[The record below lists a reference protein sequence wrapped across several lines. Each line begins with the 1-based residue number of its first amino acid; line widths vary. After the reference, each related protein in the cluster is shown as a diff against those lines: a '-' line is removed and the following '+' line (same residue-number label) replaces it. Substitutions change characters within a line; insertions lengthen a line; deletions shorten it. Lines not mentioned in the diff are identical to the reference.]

1 MAAYTNFTD
10 NELLAMLIEGDV
22 EAFNEIYNRY
32 ASVMFGSAYNILRDK
47 HTCMDLVQEVFEW
60 FWAHRDKLVVTNC
73 KAYLITAVK
82 FKTSNYIRNNKVP
95 RKFFD
100 ELSDLEITGDNEEAL
115 LEVKQLMDF
124 IRNCSETLPSRCRE
138 IFQLSRYEQLSH
150 KEIALR
156 LGVSE
161 KTVENQMT
169 IALKKLKKDL
179 ANGQFYVF
187 FLL

>member
-1 MAAYTNFTD
+1 MTAYTNFTD
-10 NELLAMLIEGDV
+10 IDLLAKLSKGDV
-22 EAFNEIYNRY
+22 EAFNELYNRY

-60 FWAHRDKLVVTNC
+60 FWTNKEKLEVTNC

-100 ELSDLEITGDNEEAL
+100 ELAGLEVTGDNEEAL
-115 LEVKQLMDF
+115 LEVKQLMTF
-124 IRNCSETLPSRCRE
+124 IKNCSDTLPLRCRE
-138 IFQLSRYEQLSH
+138 VFQLSRYEQLSNR
-150 KEIALR
+150 EIAAK
-156 LGVSE
+156 LGLSE

>member
-1 MAAYTNFTD
+1 MADYTNCTEI
-10 NELLAMLIEGDV
+10 ELLMMLVTGDV
-22 EAFNEIYNRY
+22 EAFNEIYKRY
-32 ASVMFGSAYNILRDK
+32 ADAMYGSAYNILRDK

-60 FWAHRDKLVVTNC
+60 FWSHKEKLEITNC

-95 RKFFD
+95 RNFFD
-100 ELSDLEITGDNEEAL
+100 ELSDLDVTGDNEESL
-115 LEVKQLMDF
+115 LEVKQLIVF
-124 IRNCSETLPSRCRE
+124 IKNCSDTLPVRCRE
-138 IFQLSRYEQLSH
+138 VFQLSRYDQLSN
-150 KEIALR
+150 KEIAVK

-179 ANGQFYVF
+179 VNGQFYVF
-187 FLL
+187 FLV